1 MDGLTQP
8 ETSWQPGE
16 GTIPRTVRRETTIEG
31 VVDKVVYSNE
41 ETAWSVVRLVIRGRG
56 QLTAV
61 GHLLGVRP
69 GETIRLTGRWV
80 RDRKYGEQFRADS
93 YLSVQPATFIGIEKY
108 LGSGLVKGIGPAM
121 ARRLVQRFGLDTLD
135 VIEHRPH
142 RLTEVEGI
150 GPVRS
155 ARIRDAWL
163 EQSEIRDVMIFL
175 QSHGVSTAYAVKIYK
190 RYGSAAISTVR
201 ENPYRLA
208 REIFGIGFRMAD
220 KIARDVGIPADSKHR
235 LGAGVLYALQQ
246 AADKGHVYVPR
257 HDLVEATAELLAVE
271 ANAVPAIL
279 DELAGRGEIAL
290 VPLENDADA
299 AVFLKPLEIAE
310 RGLAERVKRLTAQR
324 DLPLEIDVGR
334 ACQWFERRERI
345 ELAQEQR
352 GALERALTA
361 KLLVITGGPGTG
373 KTTLVR
379 GIVGILTKKG
389 LKVELAAPT
398 GRAAKRLAQASGL
411 EAKTVHRLLEYSPQE
426 GGFQRGEELPLDA
439 DLVVVDEAS
448 MLDTALAHHVLA
460 ALREATRLIL
470 VGDVDQ
476 LPSVGP
482 GRVLADLIE
491 SGAVDVVRLAEIFRQ
506 ARESLIVVNA
516 HRVRDGRMPFFTT
529 SDKGASSDRSASEKG
544 DFFFIDR
551 EEPEAVL
558 ETVKH
563 LYEERIPRGFGFEAR
578 DIQVL
583 TPMQRGLLGAAN
595 LNAELQALVNPEGE
609 SLSRGGR
616 LFRVGDRVMQVRN
629 NYDLDVFNGDV
640 GQVETIDVT
649 DQIVRVDFDGRQ
661 VDYDF
666 SDLDE
671 LVLAYA
677 CSIHKSQGSEYT
689 AVVIPLHTQHFVMLQ
704 RNLFYTA
711 ITRGRKLVVVVGS
724 RRALELAVRTES
736 SSRRATLLAR
746 RLRELR

>member
-1 MDGLTQP
+1 
-8 ETSWQPGE
+8 
-16 GTIPRTVRRETTIEG
+16 VRREPTIEG

-41 ETAWSVVRLVIRGRG
+41 ETAWSVVRLVVRGRG
-56 QLTAV
+56 QLVAV

-80 RDRKYGEQFRADS
+80 RDRKYGEQFRAES

-121 ARRLVQRFGLDTLD
+121 ARRLVQHFGLDTLE
-135 VIEHRPH
+135 VIEHRPE

-175 QSHGVSTAYAVKIYK
+175 QSHGVSTAYAVKIFK
-190 RYGSAAISTVR
+190 RYGSAAISMVR

-220 KIARDVGIPADSKHR
+220 KIARDLGIAADSRNR
-235 LGAGVLYALQQ
+235 LGAGLLYALQQ
-246 AADKGHVYVPR
+246 AADKGHVYVAR
-257 HDLVEATAELLAVE
+257 RELVAATAELLEVDADVLPAVVE
-271 ANAVPAIL
+271 
-279 DELAGRGEIAL
+279 ELAERGEVVV
-290 VPLENDADA
+290 VPREDTDSPGVATP
-299 AVFLKPLEIAE
+299 AVYLKPLEEAE
-310 RGLAERVKRLTAQR
+310 RGVADQVKRLTAQR
-324 DLPLEIDVGR
+324 DLPLQIDVGR
-334 ACQWFERRERI
+334 ACRWFERRERI
-345 ELAQEQR
+345 ELAPEQR
-352 GALERALTA
+352 GALGRALVS

-379 GIVGILTKKG
+379 GIVGILAKKG

-411 EAKTVHRLLEYSPQE
+411 EAKTVHRLLEYSPQN
-426 GGFQRGEELPLDA
+426 GGFLRGPELPLDA

-460 ALREATRLIL
+460 ALRETTRLIL

-491 SGAVDVVRLAEIFRQ
+491 SGAVGVVRLSEIFRQ

-529 SDKGASSDRSASEKG
+529 SETGAGAEKG
-544 DFFFIDR
+544 DFFFIERD
-551 EEPEAVL
+551 EPEAVL
-558 ETVKH
+558 ATVKH

-595 LNAELQALVNPEGE
+595 LNAELQALVNPDGE
-609 SLSRGGR
+609 SVTRGGR
-616 LFRVGDRVMQVRN
+616 LFRIGDRVMQVRN
-629 NYDLDVFNGDV
+629 NYDLEVFNGDV
-640 GQVETIDVT
+640 GHVDTIDVT
-649 DQIVRVDFDGRQ
+649 NQVVRVDFEGRL

-689 AVVIPLHTQHFVMLQ
+689 AVVVPLHTQHFVMLQ

-736 SSRRATLLAR
+736 SSRRSTLLAW
-746 RLRELR
+746 RLSGAGRSQGA